1 MDTCL
6 DEGSVAMVSWLPR
19 LWRQTKQQIRRHP
32 QSLTGFGEKGPVHKV
47 MRQAAGTLWIC
58 DIGVSLRWSVNN
70 YEQSLLQ

>member
-19 LWRQTKQQIRRHP
+19 TVASGPSNKFDVIPNLLPVLER
-32 QSLTGFGEKGPVHKV
+32 KGPVHKV

-58 DIGVSLRWSVNN
+58 DIGVSFTM
-70 YEQSLLQ
+70 ECQ